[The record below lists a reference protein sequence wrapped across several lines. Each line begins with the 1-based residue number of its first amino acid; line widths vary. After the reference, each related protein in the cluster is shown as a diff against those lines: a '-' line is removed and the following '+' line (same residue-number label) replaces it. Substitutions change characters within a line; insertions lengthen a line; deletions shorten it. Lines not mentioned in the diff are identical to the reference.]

1 MFSRSIMSNN
11 NFHNAIG
18 IKALIADNLPILVFG
33 DGVVIW
39 GEKKFPALENGA
51 IDAQIC
57 PVSGNLIV
65 LGDDGK
71 LLKINAKGVKAK
83 INNIDFGFADCLIAN
98 KKRGIFAISAS
109 RKVYVIKSTGETL
122 FEFTPPMSP
131 TAINFDDAGNNL
143 VVGFGNGLMIYDLKT
158 NETPIELKAQG
169 GVIAASFS
177 PDLCF
182 LVAATGEPALI
193 GWRLHDGVAFRM
205 AGYPAKP
212 TSFAWVNDGKSLVT
226 SGGPVGVIWPFLG
239 SEGPMGTR
247 AETHRTRNSIV
258 SAVNGAQKNL
268 VLGYMDGG
276 IDIVDMENGNFAHL
290 AGNQPLKD
298 GQIDLRNGSGQ
309 IISIAIS
316 LNGRFIA
323 WIAEDGQYGSIKV

>member
-1 MFSRSIMSNN
+1 MNN
-11 NFHNAIG
+11 HKGYYGGIG
-18 IKALIADNLPILVFG
+18 IKAFIQNDVPIFVFG
-33 DGVVIW
+33 DGTIFW
-39 GEKKFPALENGA
+39 GDKKFEALESGA

-57 PVSGNLIV
+57 SNSGNLII
-65 LGDDGK
+65 LGDDGSLKKISPKGAINK
-71 LLKINAKGVKAK
+71 L
-83 INNIDFGFADCLIAN
+83 NNIDFGFADCLIAN

-109 RKVYVIKSTGETL
+109 RKVFVIKSTGETL

-131 TAINFDDAGNNL
+131 NAINFDLAGENL
-143 VVGFGNGLMIYDLKT
+143 VVGYGNGLVIYDLKS
-158 NETPIELKAQG
+158 NEPPIELKAQG

-212 TSFAWVNDGKSLVT
+212 TSFAWFNEGKSLVT
-226 SGGPVGVIWPFLG
+226 SGGPVGVVWPFTG

-247 AETHRTRNSIV
+247 AETYRTRNSIV
-258 SAVNGAQKNL
+258 SAVNCAAKNL
-268 VLGYMDGG
+268 VLGYLDGG
-276 IDIVDMENGNFAHL
+276 LDLIDLETGNHAFL
-290 AGNQPLKD
+290 AGEKPQIE

-316 LNGRFIA
+316 TNGRFIA
-323 WIAEDGQYGSIKV
+323 WIAENGHFGSLRV

>member
-1 MFSRSIMSNN
+1 MNN
-11 NFHNAIG
+11 NFHNSIG
-18 IKALIADNLPILVFG
+18 VKALIADNLPVFVFG
-33 DGVVIW
+33 DGVIIW

-57 PVSGNLIV
+57 PVSGCLII

-71 LLKINAKGVKAK
+71 LRKINSKGV
-83 INNIDFGFADCLIAN
+83 ISIFNNLDFGFADCLVVN
-98 KKRGIFAISAS
+98 QKRGLFAISAS
-109 RKVYVIKSTGETL
+109 RKVYVIKSNGELL
-122 FEFTPPMSP
+122 FEFTPAMSP
-131 TAINFDDAGNNL
+131 TAINFDFSGNNL
-143 VVGFGNGLMIYDLKT
+143 VVGFGNGLVIYDLKT
-158 NETPIELKAQG
+158 NEPPIELKAQG

-212 TSFAWVNDGKSLVT
+212 TSFAWLNNGKSLVT
-226 SGGPVGVIWPFLG
+226 SGGPVGVIWPFTG

-258 SAVNGAQKNL
+258 SAVAGAQKNL

-276 IDIVDMENGNFAHL
+276 IDLVDLENGNFAHL
-290 AGNQPLKD
+290 AGNKPNE
-298 GQIDLRNGSGQ
+298 GQIDLRNGLGQ
-309 IISIAIS
+309 ISSIAIS
-316 LNGRFIA
+316 QNGRFIS
-323 WIAEDGQYGSIKV
+323 WISEDGNYGAIKV